1 MHITII
7 SKFTEITFLSSQMDR
22 KRYTTANFVWNEENQ
37 QNCCCFIDKHDRE
50 NYLKIHQYSVFFYSF
65 LWKGV
70 CLRKKK
76 TQKIL
81 FSMVFAFIE
90 NLPYFNRMTFCLSLR
105 TGCLTL
111 AAISTVVRI
120 LIYLSYF
127 CDATSFVYDFVLGPP
142 LNCKIIFFVWNLQK
156 F

>member
-70 CLRKKK
+70 CLRKKDTK
-76 TQKIL
+76 NIVQHGFRIHWKSSIFQSYDIL
-81 FSMVFAFIE
+81 FEFTYGMFDVSCDIDSCTDSHLFELFLWRYILRLWLCPRTTIE
-90 NLPYFNRMTFCLSLR
+90 L
-105 TGCLTL
+105 
-111 AAISTVVRI
+111 
-120 LIYLSYF
+120 
-127 CDATSFVYDFVLGPP
+127 
-142 LNCKIIFFVWNLQK
+142 
-156 F
+156 